1 MAKEATKILLNQAN
15 VISLQWKTMK
25 NNSMSDDNKEENS
38 PLQDDLKSGN
48 DIMTIDQNETTPDEN
63 EPTTAAP
70 QGETT
75 DSRTSGRKR
84 KQPVTRGSDFLWLT
98 NSKP

>member
-63 EPTTAAP
+63 EPRAAP

-75 DSRTSGRKR
+75 DSRTSGRKS
-84 KQPVTRGSDFLWLT
+84 KQPVPRGSDFLW
-98 NSKP
+98 